1 MLLKNTSQVKNS
13 IPEKVQVGCKSIEI
27 DIMKYLRILVK
38 VINLKN
44 AFILHFKYVMTQKRS
59 NAHFGTVQIS
69 IFNLYPK
76 TYFQIKRSYF

>member
-38 VINLKN
+38 VIFLKN

-59 NAHFGTVQIS
+59 NAHFCTVQIS

>member
-27 DIMKYLRILVK
+27 DMKYLRILVK

-59 NAHFGTVQIS
+59 NAHFCTVQIS
-69 IFNLYPK
+69 ILNLYPK
-76 TYFQIKRSYF
+76 TYLQIKRSYF